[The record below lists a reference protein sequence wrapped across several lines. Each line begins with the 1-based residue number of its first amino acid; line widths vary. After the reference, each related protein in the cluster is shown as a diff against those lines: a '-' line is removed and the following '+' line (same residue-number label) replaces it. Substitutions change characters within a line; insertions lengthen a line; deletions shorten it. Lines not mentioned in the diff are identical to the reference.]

1 MNNILFD
8 TKQLDNR
15 MGTKRLNCLGTNHL
29 SWVQIVCGY
38 ETTGKPFVTAYNM
51 LCAC

>member
-15 MGTKRLNCLGTNHL
+15 MGTKRLNWLGTNRP
-29 SWVQIVCGY
+29 SWVESSGY
-38 ETTGKPFVTAYNM
+38 ESSAGTKRLIDLFL
-51 LCAC
+51 LCLL